1 MSDAVSAADGLPE
14 GPGVAGLGIDVCE
27 IPRVAAALER
37 HGRRFV
43 ERLFRPGEIRRP
55 ESSPAYAEHV
65 AGLFAA
71 KEAAMKALGTGMRGV
86 AFRELAIVRAPGG
99 PPRLALF
106 GRAAARG
113 RRLGVTGAH
122 VTITH
127 GREIAAAVVLLTGGP
142 SRMAA
147 K

>member
-1 MSDAVSAADGLPE
+1 MSARVTSEDGLPA
-14 GPGVAGLGIDVCE
+14 GSPVLGLGVDLCE
-27 IPRVAAALER
+27 VPRIARALSR
-37 HGRRFV
+37 HGARFI

-55 ESSPAYAEHV
+55 PESPAYAEHV

-106 GRAAARG
+106 GRAAAHG
-113 RRLGVTGAH
+113 ARLGVTGAH

-127 GREIAAAVVLLTGGP
+127 GKEIAAAVVLLTGRP
-142 SRMAA
+142 L
-147 K
+147 